1 MTFGIWVEL
10 KSRLIVK
17 KHSTAAEVQPRQDQ
31 EYPRDEWRRRRR
43 QTDRHTEGCVE
54 DVAFFNF

>member
-43 QTDRHTEGCVE
+43 QTDRQT
-54 DVAFFNF
+54 DTQKVA